1 MKKNYEIIQE
11 EISDCG
17 ICCLASIIKYYNG
30 FVPLET
36 LRYYTNTSNIGTNAY
51 EIINCAKKIGFN
63 SCGKKILLDDIN
75 NYQLPLIAH
84 IKFENGLYHFV
95 VVYEIKKDY
104 LMIMDPSQG
113 FIKITNDKFKNIFTG
128 VILLFYPVGTIPVY
142 DNNKFINNKI
152 INFIKNNILKYFI
165 IIMISSISLFLLIIQ
180 TFEIKILSN
189 NFKYFY
195 LLMIVIILNE
205 LIVYLKNILLLK
217 SNISFNNKIINNFVS
232 HVFKLP
238 LNYLKLKQKGEIST
252 RFSEL
257 DNLSN
262 NIINIM
268 IDIIFNTVITLVLL
282 ILLLIFNNII
292 FVILFSITIIYLLL
306 NYKIYKKILNK
317 MKYYINLEESYN
329 SNIVDY
335 IGNFTTIK
343 HLSLY
348 DYFINNINNNLR
360 DKNEVSFILNKK
372 VYLISLFDNIIFGII
387 GLFTLLII
395 TINKFNVINGIVLFS
410 IINYYISV
418 VRKITTYYP
427 SIILFKNILVK
438 NNDFLSIK
446 LDKKEALNL
455 ENNIGISIDNLN
467 FSINGYN
474 IIRNLSVEFKNNE
487 KIFLNGPSG
496 VGKSSFL
503 KILSNEIINYSGK
516 VLFNLKDI
524 TKYDLTNIVSYT
536 SQDENIFNDT
546 ILNNLLLGEKIN
558 EELLDDIIQICR
570 IDDINAVRECGLDF
584 MLINSNSLSGGEK
597 NRLILARSLLH
608 SKKIIILDE
617 VLKEIDYELE
627 CLIVK
632 DMLKYFKDRIILYVS
647 HKDVGNLFDNVLTF
661 RKE

>member
-63 SCGKKILLDDIN
+63 SCGKKILLDDIS

-152 INFIKNNILKYFI
+152 IN
-165 IIMISSISLFLLIIQ
+165 
-180 TFEIKILSN
+180 
-189 NFKYFY
+189 
-195 LLMIVIILNE
+195 
-205 LIVYLKNILLLK
+205 
-217 SNISFNNKIINNFVS
+217 NFVS

-268 IDIIFNTVITLVLL
+268 IDIIFNIVITLVLL

-360 DKNEVSFILNKK
+360 DKNEVSFVLNKK

-503 KILSNEIINYSGK
+503 KILSNEIVNYSGK

-558 EELLDDIIQICR
+558 EELLDDIIKICR

-617 VLKEIDYELE
+617 VLKEVDYELE

>member
-1 MKKNYEIIQE
+1 M
-11 EISDCG
+11 
-17 ICCLASIIKYYNG
+17 
-30 FVPLET
+30 
-36 LRYYTNTSNIGTNAY
+36 
-51 EIINCAKKIGFN
+51 
-63 SCGKKILLDDIN
+63 
-75 NYQLPLIAH
+75 
-84 IKFENGLYHFV
+84 
-95 VVYEIKKDY
+95 
-104 LMIMDPSQG
+104 
-113 FIKITNDKFKNIFTG
+113 
-128 VILLFYPVGTIPVY
+128 
-142 DNNKFINNKI
+142 
-152 INFIKNNILKYFI
+152 
-165 IIMISSISLFLLIIQ
+165 
-180 TFEIKILSN
+180 
-189 NFKYFY
+189 
-195 LLMIVIILNE
+195 
-205 LIVYLKNILLLK
+205 
-217 SNISFNNKIINNFVS
+217 
-232 HVFKLP
+232 
-238 LNYLKLKQKGEIST
+238 
-252 RFSEL
+252 
-257 DNLSN
+257 
-262 NIINIM
+262 
-268 IDIIFNTVITLVLL
+268 
-282 ILLLIFNNII
+282 
-292 FVILFSITIIYLLL
+292 
-306 NYKIYKKILNK
+306 
-317 MKYYINLEESYN
+317 
-329 SNIVDY
+329 
-335 IGNFTTIK
+335 
-343 HLSLY
+343 
-348 DYFINNINNNLR
+348 
-360 DKNEVSFILNKK
+360 
-372 VYLISLFDNIIFGII
+372 
-387 GLFTLLII
+387 LII

-503 KILSNEIINYSGK
+503 KILSNEIVNYSGK

-558 EELLDDIIQICR
+558 EELLDDIIKICR

-617 VLKEIDYELE
+617 VLKEVDYELE

-632 DMLKYFKDRIILYVS
+632 DMLNYFKDRIILYVS